1 MKKDSPVFDDG
12 IVNDQPW
19 CYLATWLIQMKLEGK
34 VCVLPSLYER
44 AFFAMQSGGLKKT
57 IEAIVAGAVLAKKD
71 QRDIVLE
78 EMDDCLNGHLSA
90 LDDGT

>member
-1 MKKDSPVFDDG
+1 LIILQHLMALKDSPVFDDG

-19 CYLATWLIQMKLEGK
+19 CYLATWLIQTKLEGM

-44 AFFAMQSGGLKKT
+44 AFFFAMQSGVVFLWSMLDG
-57 IEAIVAGAVLAKKD
+57 
-71 QRDIVLE
+71 
-78 EMDDCLNGHLSA
+78 CLNGHLSA